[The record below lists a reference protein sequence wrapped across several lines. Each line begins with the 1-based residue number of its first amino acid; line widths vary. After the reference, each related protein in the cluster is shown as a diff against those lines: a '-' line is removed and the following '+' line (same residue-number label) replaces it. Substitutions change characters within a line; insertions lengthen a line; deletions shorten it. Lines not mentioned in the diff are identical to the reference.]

1 MDSDGFTLVK
11 YSKKNPKKKINKL
24 YSCEITVD
32 CTNQNTSSSE
42 PGDVIEV
49 ENYCEY
55 IIALEKEFSK
65 SQFFLNFCKNVL
77 KVHKLVDSTTTLPS
91 YRERFTP
98 CNEITKIVCL
108 GLGNF
113 TSSKQSQYQL
123 VFLRYVISM
132 LICIEKIIWKFYVNT
147 SSAI

>member
-11 YSKKNPKKKINKL
+11 YSKKNLKKKITTK
-24 YSCEITVD
+24 YSCETIVD

-49 ENYCEY
+49 EKYCED
-55 IIALEKEFSK
+55 IIALEKEFLK
-65 SQFFLNFCKNVL
+65 SQFFVNFCRNVL
-77 KVHKLVDSTTTLPS
+77 KVHKLVDPSSTLPS
-91 YRERFTP
+91 DRERFTT
-98 CNEITKIVCL
+98 CNVISKIVCL

-123 VFLRYVISM
+123 VFLRYVISRDVE
-132 LICIEKIIWKFYVNT
+132 LLRHIVPYNFNN
-147 SSAI
+147 